1 VRLGGR
7 ALGVLVDCLINFE
20 GAECQFEI
28 RRLMQNATVSDLVS
42 ADLDGDGAVSE
53 DEYMLMKLVQMDKV
67 DGAEVGA
74 IRAQLRL
81 HDKDGDETL
90 TRAGGVV
97 E

>member
-1 VRLGGR
+1 M
-7 ALGVLVDCLINFE
+7 GVLVDCLINFE

-81 HDKDGDETL
+81 HDKDGDGTL
-90 TRAGGVV
+90 TWAGGVV